1 MAYTFEPAIVTDGEG
16 NETISYE
23 QGELQQSRDIH
34 RGLAEQGFEVDE
46 ETGEHFIYEE
56 PEAVTA
62 NDSYMADIAE
72 AYPQLPDALTFAQ
85 ANMDPELMGHFYAA
99 AEDGD
104 LDNFHEILE
113 IILDEYEDHLGTT
126 SEVEEELTDEEE
138 LEEEEEEEDYEV
150 PDLSSLY
157 EIEPDQ
163 ELSDTFWDLADQ
175 SEGATK
181 LIYQLSSRFHSG
193 GETQDELIELALS
206 SGYSRAE
213 LIEAFNLINNN

>member
-1 MAYTFEPAIVTDGEG
+1 MAYTFEPAIVIDDAG

-34 RGLAEQGFEVDE
+34 RGLAEQGFEIDE
-46 ETGEHFIYEE
+46 ETGEHFVYEE
-56 PEAVTA
+56 PEAITA

-85 ANMDPELMGHFYAA
+85 ANMDPDLMGHFYAA

-113 IILDEYEDHLGTT
+113 IILDEYEDHLENTAP
-126 SEVEEELTDEEE
+126 SEIEEELTDEEE
-138 LEEEEEEEDYEV
+138 VEDLDELET

-157 EIEPDQ
+157 DNEPDE
-163 ELSDTFWDLADQ
+163 ELADAFTDLAEQ
-175 SEGATK
+175 SEGVEQ
-181 LIYQLSSRFHSG
+181 LLYQLSARFHAG
-193 GETQDELIELALS
+193 GETADELIELALS
-206 SGYSRAE
+206 SGYSREE
-213 LIEAFNLINNN
+213 LITTFNQLNN